1 MLATSLTAALVGVD
15 AHLVRVEADTAAG
28 FPKFTMLGLADSSIK
43 ESEGRIRAALR
54 NCGYAFKWDRRI
66 TVSMAPASLRK
77 MGSSYDLATAI
88 GLLAADG
95 ALSPAPLAEVLLVG
109 ELALDGTVR
118 PVAGVL
124 PMMLA
129 ARARGL
135 AAAVVP
141 AENAAE
147 AALVSGL
154 RVYPVRSLPDAV
166 GLAGSTDRPNPPTP
180 LPVPRAERA
189 LADLGD
195 VRGQALARRALEIA
209 ASGGHNLLLSGP
221 PGSGKTMLARRLP
234 GILPPLTPE
243 EALET
248 TAIHS
253 AGGARLDALLTER
266 PFRSPHHTA
275 SDAAVVGGG
284 SFPRPGE
291 VSLAHNGV
299 LFLDEL
305 PEFKRNV
312 LEALRQPLED
322 REVTVARVRGRVR
335 LPARFQLVAA
345 MNPCPCG
352 GLGDPRRGCACS
364 RGRVGSYQGRVSGP
378 LLDRIDLHVDVP
390 ALPYADMA
398 GPPGEASSAVARRV
412 REARARQRAR
422 ASLTGVLTNA
432 DLAGSALLGVARPD
446 PDGRALLERAMD
458 RLGLTGRA
466 YDRLLRV
473 ARTIA
478 DLEGREEVAA
488 RHVAEAL
495 QFRAARP
502 ESAEAFGGGVSLCR
516 ERGPGSF
523 RARCSGGDEAL
534 PPSAPARAR
543 TPPSKGRS
551 GGSSDRGR
559 ASAPRAASSPSRPR
573 GTLPASPRG
582 RRSRSPRR
590 SS

>member
-1 MLATSLTAALVGVD
+1 MLATSLTAAVVGVE

-77 MGSSYDLATAI
+77 MGSSYDLATAV

-95 ALSPAPLAEVLLVG
+95 ALDAAPLADLLLVG

-118 PVAGVL
+118 AVAGVL
-124 PMMLA
+124 PMMLT

-135 AAAVVP
+135 HAAVVP
-141 AENAAE
+141 ADNAAE

-154 RVYPVRSLPDAV
+154 RVYPVRTLPEAV
-166 GLAGSTDRPNPPTP
+166 GLAGTVDRPEPPAPSP
-180 LPVPRAERA
+180 LAVPARAR
-189 LADLGD
+189 ADLAD
-195 VRGQALARRALEIA
+195 VRGQAAARRALEIA
-209 ASGGHNLLLSGP
+209 AAGGHNLLLSGP
-221 PGSGKTMLARRLP
+221 PGSGKTMLARRLA

-253 AGGARLDALLTER
+253 AGGARLDALLSER

-284 SFPRPGE
+284 SVPRPGE

-322 REVTVARVRGRVR
+322 REVTVARVRGRIR

-364 RGRVGSYQGRVSGP
+364 AGRVRTYQARVSGP

-398 GPPGEASSAVARRV
+398 GPAGEASSLVARRV
-412 REARARQRAR
+412 GEARARQLAR
-422 ASLTGVLTNA
+422 ASLTGVSTNA
-432 DLAGSALLGVARPD
+432 DLAGSALLSVARPD
-446 PDGRALLERAMD
+446 REGRGLLERAMD
-458 RLGLTGRA
+458 KLGMTGRA
-466 YDRLLRV
+466 HDRLLRV

-478 DLEGREEVAA
+478 DLDRRDGVAA

-495 QFRAARP
+495 HFR
-502 ESAEAFGGGVSLCR
+502 C
-516 ERGPGSF
+516 
-523 RARCSGGDEAL
+523 
-534 PPSAPARAR
+534 ARA
-543 TPPSKGRS
+543 
-551 GGSSDRGR
+551 DVHVD
-559 ASAPRAASSPSRPR
+559 AM
-573 GTLPASPRG
+573 
-582 RRSRSPRR
+582 
-590 SS
+590 

>member
-1 MLATSLTAALVGVD
+1 MLATSLTAAVVGVE
-15 AHLVRVEADTAAG
+15 AYLVRVEADTAAG
-28 FPKFTMLGLADSSIK
+28 FPKFTMIGLPDSSIK

-77 MGSSYDLATAI
+77 MGSSYDLATAV

-95 ALSPAPLAEVLLVG
+95 TLNAAPLAGVLLVG

-135 AAAVVP
+135 PAAVVP
-141 AENAAE
+141 ADNAAE
-147 AALVSGL
+147 ASLVSGL
-154 RVYPVRSLPDAV
+154 HVYPVRSLPEAV
-166 GLAGSTDRPNPPTP
+166 DLAGSVDRPSPPSP
-180 LPVPRAERA
+180 PPVEPSARAV
-189 LADLGD
+189 ADLAD

-209 ASGGHNLLLSGP
+209 AAGGHNLLLCGP

-234 GILPPLTPE
+234 GILPPLTPD
-243 EALET
+243 EALQT

-275 SDAAVVGGG
+275 SDAALVGGG
-284 SFPRPGE
+284 SVPRPGE

-305 PEFKRNV
+305 PEFKRHV
-312 LEALRQPLED
+312 LEALRQPIED

-352 GLGDPRRGCACS
+352 GLGDVRRACGCPPRRI
-364 RGRVGSYQGRVSGP
+364 RSYQARVSGP
-378 LLDRIDLHVDVP
+378 LLDRIDLHVEVP
-390 ALPYADMA
+390 SVPYADMA
-398 GPPGEASSAVARRV
+398 GPAGETSAAVARRV
-412 REARARQRAR
+412 REARERQAAR
-422 ASLTGVLTNA
+422 AGGTGTLTNA
-432 DLAGSALLGVARPD
+432 DLGVAALTSVARPD
-446 PDGRALLERAMD
+446 ADGRRLLERAMD
-458 RLGLTGRA
+458 QLGLTGRA
-466 YDRLLRV
+466 HDRLLRV
-473 ARTIA
+473 ARTVA
-478 DLEGREEVAA
+478 DLDRQEGVAA

-495 QFRAARP
+495 QFRGALSG
-502 ESAEAFGGGVSLCR
+502 SAEC
-516 ERGPGSF
+516 
-523 RARCSGGDEAL
+523 
-534 PPSAPARAR
+534 
-543 TPPSKGRS
+543 
-551 GGSSDRGR
+551 
-559 ASAPRAASSPSRPR
+559 
-573 GTLPASPRG
+573 
-582 RRSRSPRR
+582 
-590 SS
+590 

>member
-1 MLATSLTAALVGVD
+1 MLATSLTAAVVGVE

-77 MGSSYDLATAI
+77 MGSSYDLPTAV

-95 ALSPAPLAEVLLVG
+95 ALAAAPLADLLIVG

-118 PVAGVL
+118 AVAGVL
-124 PMMLA
+124 PMMLT

-135 AAAVVP
+135 RAAVVP

-147 AALVSGL
+147 AALVAGL
-154 RVYPVRSLPDAV
+154 RVYPVRTLPEAV
-166 GLAGSTDRPNPPTP
+166 DLAGRVDRPEPPP
-180 LPVPRAERA
+180 PSPVFPPIRVAPD
-189 LADLGD
+189 LAD

-209 ASGGHNLLLSGP
+209 AAGGHNVLLSGP
-221 PGSGKTMLARRLP
+221 PGSGKTMLARRLA

-253 AGGARLDALLTER
+253 AAGARLDALITER

-275 SDAAVVGGG
+275 SEAALVGGG
-284 SFPRPGE
+284 SIPRPGE

-305 PEFKRNV
+305 PEFRRHV

-322 REVTVARVRGRVR
+322 REITVARVRGRIR

-352 GLGDPRRGCACS
+352 GRGDPRRGCACPP
-364 RGRVGSYQGRVSGP
+364 GRFQTYQARISGP
-378 LLDRIDLHVDVP
+378 LLDRIDLHVEVA
-390 ALPYADMA
+390 ALPYAEMS
-398 GPPGEASSAVARRV
+398 GPPGERSSQVARRV
-412 REARARQRAR
+412 RHARTRQLAR

-432 DLAGSALLGVARPD
+432 DLGSAALLRVARPD
-446 PDGRALLERAMD
+446 ADGRRLLERAMD
-458 RLGLTGRA
+458 QLGMTGRA
-466 YDRLLRV
+466 HDRLLRV
-473 ARTIA
+473 ARTLA
-478 DLEGREEVAA
+478 DLERRDGVAG

-495 QFRAARP
+495 QFR
-502 ESAEAFGGGVSLCR
+502 G
-516 ERGPGSF
+516 
-523 RARCSGGDEAL
+523 
-534 PPSAPARAR
+534 ARA
-543 TPPSKGRS
+543 
-551 GGSSDRGR
+551 
-559 ASAPRAASSPSRPR
+559 AAEP
-573 GTLPASPRG
+573 
-582 RRSRSPRR
+582 
-590 SS
+590 

>member
-1 MLATSLTAALVGVD
+1 MLATSLTAAVVGVE

-77 MGSSYDLATAI
+77 MGSSYDLATAV

-95 ALSPAPLAEVLLVG
+95 ALAAPPLADLLLVG

-118 PVAGVL
+118 AVAGVL

-135 AAAVVP
+135 RAAVVP

-147 AALVSGL
+147 AALVSGV
-154 RVYPVRSLPDAV
+154 RVYPVHTLPEAV
-166 GLAGSTDRPNPPTP
+166 DLAGCAERPDPPEPTP
-180 LPVPRAERA
+180 VASPPRMR
-189 LADLGD
+189 ADLAD
-195 VRGQALARRALEIA
+195 VRGQTLARRALEIA
-209 ASGGHNLLLSGP
+209 AAGGHNLLLSGP

-234 GILPPLTPE
+234 GILPPLSPE

-253 AGGARLDALLTER
+253 AGGARLDALLSER

-275 SDAAVVGGG
+275 SGASLVGGG
-284 SFPRPGE
+284 AIPRPGE

-305 PEFKRNV
+305 PEFPRHV
-312 LEALRQPLED
+312 LESLRQPLED
-322 REVTVARVRGRVR
+322 REVTVTRVRGRIR

-352 GLGDPRRGCACS
+352 GRGDERRGCACTPS
-364 RGRVGSYQGRVSGP
+364 RLQGYQARISGP
-378 LLDRIDLHVDVP
+378 LLDRIDLHVEVP
-390 ALPYADMA
+390 ALSYAQMA
-398 GPPGEASSAVARRV
+398 GPPGERSPAVARRV
-412 REARARQRAR
+412 RDARARQHAR
-422 ASLTGVLTNA
+422 AALTGVLTNA
-432 DLAGSALLGVARPD
+432 DLGGAALGRVARPD
-446 PDGRALLERAMD
+446 ADGRRLLERAMD
-458 RLGLTGRA
+458 QLGLTGRA
-466 YDRLLRV
+466 HDRLLRV
-473 ARTIA
+473 ARTLA
-478 DLEGREEVAA
+478 DLEHREGVAA

-495 QFRAARP
+495 QFR
-502 ESAEAFGGGVSLCR
+502 
-516 ERGPGSF
+516 
-523 RARCSGGDEAL
+523 RA
-534 PPSAPARAR
+534 
-543 TPPSKGRS
+543 
-551 GGSSDRGR
+551 
-559 ASAPRAASSPSRPR
+559 
-573 GTLPASPRG
+573 
-582 RRSRSPRR
+582 
-590 SS
+590 

>member
-1 MLATSLTAALVGVD
+1 MLATSLTAALVGVE

-77 MGSSYDLATAI
+77 MGSSYDLATAV

-95 ALSPAPLAEVLLVG
+95 ALAAAPLADLLLVG

-118 PVAGVL
+118 AVAGVL

-135 AAAVVP
+135 RAAVVP

-147 AALVSGL
+147 AALVSGV
-154 RVYPVRSLPDAV
+154 RVYPVRTLPEAV
-166 GLAGSTDRPNPPTP
+166 DLAGRVDRPEPPP
-180 LPVPRAERA
+180 PSPVIAPIRVVPD
-189 LADLGD
+189 LAD

-209 ASGGHNLLLSGP
+209 AAGGHNLLLSGP
-221 PGSGKTMLARRLP
+221 PGSGKTMLARRLA

-253 AGGARLDALLTER
+253 AGGARLDTLIAER

-275 SDAAVVGGG
+275 SEAALVGGG
-284 SFPRPGE
+284 SIPRPGE

-305 PEFKRNV
+305 PEFRRHV

-322 REVTVARVRGRVR
+322 REITVARVRGRIR

-352 GLGDPRRGCACS
+352 GRGDPRRGCACPP
-364 RGRVGSYQGRVSGP
+364 GRFQTYQARISAP
-378 LLDRIDLHVDVP
+378 LLDRIDLHVEVP
-390 ALPYADMA
+390 ALPYADMS
-398 GPPGEASSAVARRV
+398 GPPGERSSLVARRV
-412 REARARQRAR
+412 REARARQLAR
-422 ASLTGVLTNA
+422 VSLTGVLTNA
-432 DLAGSALLGVARPD
+432 DLGSAALLEVARPD
-446 PDGRALLERAMD
+446 TDGRRLLERAMD
-458 RLGLTGRA
+458 QLGMTGRA
-466 YDRLLRV
+466 HDRLLRV
-473 ARTIA
+473 ARTLA
-478 DLEGREEVAA
+478 DLEHCDGVAS

-495 QFRAARP
+495 QFRAARFA
-502 ESAEAFGGGVSLCR
+502 AE
-516 ERGPGSF
+516 P
-523 RARCSGGDEAL
+523 
-534 PPSAPARAR
+534 
-543 TPPSKGRS
+543 
-551 GGSSDRGR
+551 
-559 ASAPRAASSPSRPR
+559 
-573 GTLPASPRG
+573 
-582 RRSRSPRR
+582 
-590 SS
+590 

>member
-1 MLATSLTAALVGVD
+1 MLATSLTAAVVGVE

-28 FPKFTMLGLADSSIK
+28 FPKFTMLGLADSSIR

-77 MGSSYDLATAI
+77 MGSSYDLATAV

-95 ALSPAPLAEVLLVG
+95 ALSAEPLGDVLLVG

-147 AALVSGL
+147 AALVAGL
-154 RVYPVRSLPDAV
+154 RVYPVHSLPDAV
-166 GLAGSTDRPNPPTP
+166 GLAGAVDRGDPPATP
-180 LPVPRAERA
+180 PVKPAPRAV
-189 LADLGD
+189 ADLAD
-195 VRGQALARRALEIA
+195 VRGQVLARRALEIA
-209 ASGGHNLLLSGP
+209 AAGGHNLLLSGP

-234 GILPPLTPE
+234 GILPPLTLE

-253 AGGARLDALLTER
+253 AGGARLDALLAER

-284 SFPRPGE
+284 SVPRPGE

-322 REVTVARVRGRVR
+322 REVTVARVRGRIR

-352 GLGDPRRGCACS
+352 GRGDARRGCACPP
-364 RGRVGSYQGRVSGP
+364 GRVQRYQARISGP

-398 GPPGEASSAVARRV
+398 GRPGEHSSVVARRV
-412 REARARQRAR
+412 REARARQLAR
-422 ASLTGVLTNA
+422 EPLTGVLTNA
-432 DLAGSALLGVARPD
+432 DLGGAALLRVARPD
-446 PDGRALLERAMD
+446 AEGRRLLERAMD
-458 RLGLTGRA
+458 QLGLTGRA
-466 YDRLLRV
+466 HDRLLRV

-478 DLEGREEVAA
+478 DLDHREGVAA

-495 QFRAARP
+495 QFRAARLEP
-502 ESAEAFGGGVSLCR
+502 AESSGGGFSIRR
-516 ERGPGSF
+516 ERG
-523 RARCSGGDEAL
+523 
-534 PPSAPARAR
+534 
-543 TPPSKGRS
+543 
-551 GGSSDRGR
+551 
-559 ASAPRAASSPSRPR
+559 
-573 GTLPASPRG
+573 
-582 RRSRSPRR
+582 
-590 SS
+590 